1 MIFLILYLEARLR
14 LLQVRYIKPLIQL
27 AALIAA
33 FVTSIS
39 RISDYRHRFSDVFS
53 GSVLGIIVALY
64 VGLVIGKVLW
74 VTHPKPRR
82 YEFGNGEM
90 NDTIRI

>member
-1 MIFLILYLEARLR
+1 MIFYLEARLR
-14 LLQVRYIKPLIQL
+14 FHQERYIKPLIQL

-39 RISDYRHRFSDVFS
+39 RISDYHHRFSDVLS

-64 VGLVIGKVLW
+64 TSLVIGRVIW
-74 VTHPKPRR
+74 ISDSKPRR
-82 YEFGNGEM
+82 YEFGSNYEID
-90 NDTIRI
+90 DTIRI